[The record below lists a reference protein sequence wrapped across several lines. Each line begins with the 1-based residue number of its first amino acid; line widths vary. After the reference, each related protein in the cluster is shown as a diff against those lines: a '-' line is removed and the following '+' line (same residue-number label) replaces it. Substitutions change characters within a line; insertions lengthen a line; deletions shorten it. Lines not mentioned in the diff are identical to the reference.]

1 VSNDVLKEMSGFLK
15 PNGTP
20 IAIVNKLQFVKQEYQ
35 AAVSKDLRDFLDAW
49 RQGWESINTQKFMSF
64 YAPEFKNSEGMGY
77 HAFKQQKENV
87 NRGKKFIRV
96 KTENIAILIP
106 QEYGGKIAIVRFL
119 QGYDSNNFKSDSKKI
134 FYLKKGQTGWQII
147 GESSY

>member
-1 VSNDVLKEMSGFLK
+1 
-15 PNGTP
+15 
-20 IAIVNKLQFVKQEYQ
+20 
-35 AAVSKDLRDFLDAW
+35 
-49 RQGWESINTQKFMSF
+49 
-64 YAPEFKNSEGMGY
+64 MGY
-77 HAFKQQKENV
+77 QAFKQQKEKV
-87 NRGKKFIRV
+87 NKGKKFIRV

-119 QGYDSNNFKSDSKKI
+119 QRYHSNNFNSDSKKI